1 MRGEANGRVIK
12 FPCPSQLTPAAQ
24 GPRALYP
31 KGSVA
36 MSGAG
41 DLMFVT
47 QDTELPAPYTL
58 LGEVTS
64 GMDVINHDRLKI
76 KSVRVQ

>member
-1 MRGEANGRVIK
+1 
-12 FPCPSQLTPAAQ
+12 
-24 GPRALYP
+24 
-31 KGSVA
+31 